1 MKKTIGIALA
11 AMAMIGFASA
21 AMAADASKYEG
32 KWSTWGCH
40 VNWFDLGKSKITI
53 FGTEGGV
60 ASPSTVTF
68 SLPAKMNMENGK
80 LSVAY
85 NYRGSKRDFMYDPRG
100 NDTLMLDKELVDGNV
115 VFDRMHSNSP
125 YKDKPTER
133 CAPSA

>member
-1 MKKTIGIALA
+1 
-11 AMAMIGFASA
+11 MATIGFASA

-40 VNWFDLGKSKITI
+40 VSWFDLGKNKITI

-60 ASPSTVTF
+60 ASPATVTF
-68 SLPAKMNMENGK
+68 SRDAKIDMKNGK
-80 LSVAY
+80 LNVSY
-85 NYRGSKRDFMYDPRG
+85 DYRTLKNDYVYEPHG
-100 NDTLMLDKELVDGNV
+100 NDALMLDKLLVDGNV